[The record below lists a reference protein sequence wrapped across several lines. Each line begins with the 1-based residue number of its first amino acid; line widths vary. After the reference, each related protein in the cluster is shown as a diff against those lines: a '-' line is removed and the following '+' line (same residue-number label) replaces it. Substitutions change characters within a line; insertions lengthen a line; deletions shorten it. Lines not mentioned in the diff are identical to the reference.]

1 MHSMDDSEIPG
12 VKVVMASE
20 KLHQR
25 TTSTNV
31 KQAKSQ
37 RWERLPWP
45 GLSLSGIS
53 YQAVF
58 ILFSILIRP
67 TLEGA

>member
-1 MHSMDDSEIPG
+1 MHSMDDPEKLG
-12 VKVVMASE
+12 VKVVMSRE
-20 KLHQR
+20 KVHQR
-25 TTSTNV
+25 TTSTKV
-31 KQAKSQ
+31 KEAKSQ

-45 GLSLSGIS
+45 GLHRCGRS

-58 ILFSILIRP
+58 ILFSTLIRP

>member
-1 MHSMDDSEIPG
+1 MHSMDDPETVG
-12 VKVVMASE
+12 VEVVMSTE
-20 KLHQR
+20 KVHQR

-31 KQAKSQ
+31 KLAKSQ

-45 GLSLSGIS
+45 GLHLCWRS

-58 ILFSILIRP
+58 ILFSIHIRP

>member
-1 MHSMDDSEIPG
+1 MHSMDDPAEVG
-12 VKVVMASE
+12 VEVVMRTVKVQQS
-20 KLHQR
+20 

-31 KQAKSQ
+31 KLAKSQ

-45 GLSLSGIS
+45 GLDLCWRS
-53 YQAVF
+53 YLAVF